1 MDNGALHREFAYYRM
16 NQSALVRRYKGKYL
30 VIVGETV
37 VSDHE
42 TDLEA
47 YPFRKSLPSRRDVF
61 SFSIACPEKRV
72 TRKRSILASRF
83 NSVH

>member
-30 VIVGETV
+30 VIVGEKV

-47 YPFRKSLPSRRDVF
+47 YLSAKASRPVGTFLIQHCLPGKESYTQTF
-61 SFSIACPEKRV
+61 HSRV
-72 TRKRSILASRF
+72 T
-83 NSVH
+83 VQ

>member
-1 MDNGALHREFAYYRM
+1 MANGVLHREFAYYRM

-42 TDLEA
+42 TELEA
-47 YPFRKSLPSRRDVF
+47 YLSAKASRPVGTFLIQHCLPGKENYTQTFHS
-61 SFSIACPEKRV
+61 RV
-72 TRKRSILASRF
+72 T
-83 NSVH
+83 V

>member
-1 MDNGALHREFAYYRM
+1 MANGVLHREFAYYGM

-42 TDLEA
+42 TELEA
-47 YPFRKSLPSRRDVF
+47 YRSAKASRPVGTFLIQHCLPGKENYTQTFHS
-61 SFSIACPEKRV
+61 RV
-72 TRKRSILASRF
+72 T
-83 NSVH
+83 V